1 MLTPFYLEQFCN
13 DLQIQIVKA
22 LKRADGSCIKRG
34 KLTVTKK
41 VEKYLLKQFLITKR
55 FQQSNI
61 LDKLRMDQNIV
72 KDKDVD
78 LSEIKDFKIKF
89 GNNSVIK
96 YKTRQNLKNSNK
108 TFNKTLI
115 ASRIF
120 HWEFRRNIDM
130 AEIHDKI
137 ALDAFDARFE
147 ARTLEWKNRTNKI

>member
-1 MLTPFYLEQFCN
+1 MLAPFYLEQFCN

-34 KLTVTKK
+34 K
-41 VEKYLLKQFLITKR
+41 YLLKQFLITKR

-72 KDKDVD
+72 KDQDVD

-96 YKTRQNLKNSNK
+96 YKTRPNLKNSNK